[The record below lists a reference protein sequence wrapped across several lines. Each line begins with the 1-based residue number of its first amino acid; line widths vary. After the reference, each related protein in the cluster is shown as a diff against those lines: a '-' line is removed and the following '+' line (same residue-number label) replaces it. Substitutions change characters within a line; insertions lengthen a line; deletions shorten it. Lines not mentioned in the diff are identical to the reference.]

1 MEDGAKH
8 TLVLYNCKVPQ
19 TGEVAFSAANARCQA
34 NLKVKGESSPLIGQ
48 EVPLLLGAPPVFLLT
63 SSRVLNLHVQISRN
77 LEEPSQTRLCF

>member
-34 NLKVKGESSPLIGQ
+34 NLKVKGESSPPIGQ
-48 EVPLLLGAPPVFLLT
+48 VLPLFGAPPVFLLT
-63 SSRVLNLHVQISRN
+63 SSRVLNLHVQISWN
-77 LEEPSQTRLCF
+77 LEEPQTQLCF